1 MVRLDYDSV
10 SAMNSERNSPPS
22 GTAIG
27 RTNRHRRKGTPN
39 GMRSLSGLTETILAP
54 ALRGRVNI
62 LAKLITHWPELA
74 GEVAGWSQPV
84 DIQFS
89 GKKRSDGVLVLSIRS
104 GTGPQTQM
112 MSTYLCDS
120 VNQLAGYAMV
130 SRIRLIQNLSAD
142 TDNLAESA
150 SLAEAPVIDEATQS
164 KLEQKLSQ
172 VNSPELRAALLKLGQ
187 AVHNGQKTD

>member
-1 MVRLDYDSV
+1 M
-10 SAMNSERNSPPS
+10 
-22 GTAIG
+22 
-27 RTNRHRRKGTPN
+27 
-39 GMRSLSGLTETILAP
+39 
-54 ALRGRVNI
+54 NI

-130 SRIRLIQNLSAD
+130 SRIRLIQNLSAE

>member
-1 MVRLDYDSV
+1 MVRADYDSV
-10 SAMNSERNSPPS
+10 SAMNNKRNSPSSGVPS
-22 GTAIG
+22 A
-27 RTNRHRRKGTPN
+27 RTGRHRQA
-39 GMRSLSGLTETILAP
+39 GMRSLSGLTETILGP
-54 ALRGRVNI
+54 VLRGRVNI

-74 GEVAGWSQPV
+74 GEVASWSHPV

-89 GKKRSDGVLVLSIRS
+89 GNRRSDGVLVLSIRS

-112 MSTYLCDS
+112 MSSYLCDS

-130 SRIRLIQNLSAD
+130 SRIRLVQNLSMQAD
-142 TDNLAESA
+142 RQTESQIA
-150 SLAEAPVIDEATQS
+150 DEPPVIDEIVQNR
-164 KLEQKLSQ
+164 LEQKLGQ